1 MTLSPRQFAGV
12 AALTLMWGLNWPI
25 MKFTLREMTPLWFR
39 ATTMLGGAL
48 VLLVLVRAT
57 RPGVSMRWPREEW
70 LTITW
75 LALPNILG
83 WHFFSIIGLN
93 ELASGR
99 AATLGFTMPVW
110 TALLTL
116 FVTRERL
123 TGRVVV
129 AALAACTAVGLL
141 ASQEFSALMGRP
153 LGVLW
158 MQLAALSWAAGTLMM
173 RHTRTPMPTEA
184 VTVWMMLLGSAFFW
198 MAAPLFEP
206 VPDPATFSPGLWTA
220 LAWGVLV
227 NFGVA
232 QLIWFGMART
242 LPATASA
249 FSLMAVPLVG
259 TIGAT
264 VVVGESPQAT
274 DWLAAAAIVV
284 AIAAVLLRAPAAAGR
299 ERP

>member
-1 MTLSPRQFAGV
+1 MTLTPRQAAGV

-39 ATTMLGGAL
+39 AATMLGGAL
-48 VLLVLVRAT
+48 VLLVVLAGR
-57 RPGVSMRWPREEW
+57 GVKMHWPREEW
-70 LTITW
+70 LPIAI
-75 LALPNILG
+75 LALPNIIG
-83 WHFFSIIGLN
+83 WHFFSIIGLR

-116 FVTRERL
+116 LVTRERL
-123 TGRVVV
+123 TARVVV
-129 AALAACTAVGLL
+129 ATLAACAAVGLL
-141 ASQEFSALMGRP
+141 ASQELTALMGRP

-173 RHTRTPMPTEA
+173 RRTRTPMPTEA

-198 MAAPLFEP
+198 LLAPLFEP
-206 VPDPATFSPGLWTA
+206 VPRPAAFSTGLWVA

-259 TIGAT
+259 TLGAT

-284 AIAAVLLRAPAAAGR
+284 AIAAVLLPGPRAATR
-299 ERP
+299 